1 MPVGIVP
8 ESFLGLLTAFARCFG
23 APSYRNFE
31 LLIVGWVHCLGRRT
45 ITAVALAS
53 GAAGS
58 RHISVFH
65 RFFSRAAWAVDDLGR
80 VVFGLAA
87 AWIPVE
93 EPLYLVVDDT
103 LARKGG
109 KGVALASMHH
119 DPLLSTAR
127 KPFFSFGH
135 VWVVLAL
142 WVPLPMGG
150 SRGFALPILFRLY
163 VGSKRGG
170 QHDAPSRA
178 TTGARLRAAQ
188 AAHPPA
194 SKRATKL
201 ELAREMVEWVA
212 TWAGDR
218 LVYVIVDSAYAG
230 QELLRRRPVNVH
242 IVSRLRMDAALWTR
256 PRRRRPGQIG
266 RPRKRGKRVPSPQV
280 LAAGWRRWRS
290 LPVTL
295 YGRPVSPLVFA
306 LTALWY
312 AALPEQP
319 VRIVVVR
326 DPTGRRQDEAFFCT
340 DPGVTDGFILEGYA
354 RRWTLEVTFHDTKQ
368 HLGLAD
374 PQAQAAT
381 AVRRT
386 APLAGLV
393 YALVL
398 LWYAD
403 HVHPDV
409 AAGHRPNAW
418 PDRPWYRAKATPS
431 FPDMLAALRRAGWRR
446 YLSGPPSRPRRHQ
459 NPAFSWPDAVLAT
472 A

>member
-8 ESFLGLLTAFARCFG
+8 ESFVGVLAAFAGCFG
-23 APSYRNFE
+23 APSYRTFE
-31 LLIVGWVHCLGRRT
+31 AVIVGWVHCLGRRT
-45 ITAVALAS
+45 VTAVVLAS
-53 GAAGS
+53 GGAGQ

-65 RFFSRAAWAVDDLGR
+65 RFFGRAVWALDDLGR
-80 VVFGLAA
+80 VLLGLAV
-87 AWIPVE
+87 AWIPADQ
-93 EPLYLVVDDT
+93 PLYLVIDDT

-150 SRGFALPILFRLY
+150 ARGFALPVLFRLY
-163 VGSKRGG
+163 VGAKRGG
-170 QHDAPSRA
+170 QRDAPSRA

-194 SKRATKL
+194 SQRPTKL
-201 ELAREMVEWVA
+201 ELARELIGLVA
-212 TWAGDR
+212 TWTGDR
-218 LVYVIVDSAYAG
+218 PLYAVVDSAYAG
-230 QELLRRRPVNVH
+230 RELLRDRPPTVH
-242 IVSRLRMDAALWTR
+242 IISRLRLDAALWTR
-256 PRRRRPGQIG
+256 PRRRIPGQIG
-266 RPRKRGKRVPSPQV
+266 RPRKRGKRVPAPQV
-280 LAAGWRRWRS
+280 LAAGWRRWRP

-295 YGRPVSPLVFA
+295 YGRPVTPHIFA

-312 AALPEQP
+312 AALPEHAI
-319 VRIVVVR
+319 RIVVVR
-326 DPTGRRQDEAFFCT
+326 DPMGRRQDEAFFCT
-340 DPGVTDGFILEGYA
+340 DPAVTEGFILEGYA

-368 HLGLAD
+368 HLGFAD
-374 PQAQAAT
+374 PQAQTAT

-386 APLAGLV
+386 APIAGLV
-393 YALVL
+393 YALIL
-398 LWYAD
+398 LWYAG

-409 AAGHRPNAW
+409 ATGHRPLAW
-418 PDRPWYRAKATPS
+418 PDRPWYRAKTTPS

-446 YLSGPPSRPRRHQ
+446 YLSASPSSTHPHQ
-459 NPAFSWPDAVLAT
+459 NPASSWPDAILAT

>member
-1 MPVGIVP
+1 MPAGIVP
-8 ESFLGLLTAFARCFG
+8 ESFLSLLAAFAGCFG
-23 APSYRNFE
+23 VPSYRNFE
-31 LLIVGWVHCLGRRT
+31 MLVVGWVHCLGRRT
-45 ITAVALAS
+45 VTAAALAA
-53 GAAGS
+53 GAAGH

-65 RFFSRAAWAVDDLGR
+65 RFFSRAVWVLDDLGR
-80 VVFGLAA
+80 VLFGLAA
-87 AWIPVE
+87 AWIPGE
-93 EPLYLVVDDT
+93 QPLYLVIDDT

-109 KGVALASMHH
+109 KGVALAAMHH

-135 VWVVLAL
+135 VWVVLAI

-150 SRGFALPILFRLY
+150 ARGFALPILFRLY
-163 VGSKRGG
+163 VGAKRGG
-170 QHDAPSRA
+170 QRDAPSRA

-194 SKRATKL
+194 AQRPTKL
-201 ELAREMVEWVA
+201 ELAREMVELVA
-212 TWAGDR
+212 AWAGDR
-218 LVYVIVDSAYAG
+218 VVYTVVDSAYAG
-230 QELLRRRPVNVH
+230 QELLRRRPANLHV
-242 IVSRLRMDAALWTR
+242 ISRLRLDAALWTR
-256 PRRRRPGQIG
+256 PRRRRPGEIG
-266 RPRKRGKRVPSPQV
+266 RPRKRGKRVPAPQA
-280 LAAGWRRWRS
+280 LAAGWRRWRP

-295 YGRPVSPLVFA
+295 YGRTVTPHVLA

-312 AALPEQP
+312 AALPEHP

-340 DPGVTDGFILEGYA
+340 DPGATEAFILEGYA

-374 PQAQAAT
+374 SQAQAPT

-386 APLAGLV
+386 APVACLV

-403 HVHPDV
+403 QIHPDL
-409 AAGHRPNAW
+409 AAAHAPADW
-418 PDRPWYRAKATPS
+418 LDRPWYRAKAAPS
-431 FPDMLAALRRAGWRR
+431 FPDRLTTLRRAGWRR
-446 YLSGPPSRPRRHQ
+446 YLSFPPSPPRCPQ

>member
-1 MPVGIVP
+1 MPAGIVP
-8 ESFLGLLTAFARCFG
+8 ESFLGLLAAFAGCVT
-23 APSYRNFE
+23 APSIRTFE
-31 LLIVGWVHCLGRRT
+31 RLTVGWVHCLGRRT
-45 ITAVALAS
+45 ITAVTLAS
-53 GAAGS
+53 GAAGQ
-58 RHISVFH
+58 RHISAFR
-65 RFFSRAAWAVDDLGR
+65 RFFSRAVRVPDDIGR

-87 AWIPVE
+87 AWIPADLR
-93 EPLYLVVDDT
+93 LYPVIDDT

-109 KGVALASMHH
+109 KGVAPASMHH
-119 DPLLSTAR
+119 DPLLPTAR

-135 VWVVLAL
+135 VWVVLAV

-150 SRGFALPILFRLY
+150 ARGFALPILCRLY
-163 VGSKRGG
+163 VGAKRGG
-170 QHDAPSRA
+170 QRDAPSRA

-194 SKRATKL
+194 GQRRTKL
-201 ELAREMVEWVA
+201 ELAREMVGLVA
-212 TWAGDR
+212 GWAGDR
-218 LVYVIVDSAYAG
+218 AVYAVVDGAYAG
-230 QELLRRRPVNVH
+230 QELLRRRPANLHV
-242 IVSRLRMDAALWTR
+242 ISRLRLDAALWTR
-256 PRRRRPGQIG
+256 PRRRRPGAIG
-266 RPRKRGKRVPSPQV
+266 RPRKRGKRVPAPRA
-280 LAAGWRRWRS
+280 LAAGWRRWRP

-295 YGRPVSPLVFA
+295 YGRQVTPHILA
-306 LTALWY
+306 LTALWS

-319 VRIVVVR
+319 ARIVVVR

-340 DPGVTDGFILEGYA
+340 DPGATEASILEGYA
-354 RRWTLEVTFHDTKQ
+354 RRRTLEVTFHDAKQ

-374 PQAQAAT
+374 PQAQSPA

-386 APLAGLV
+386 APVAGLV

-403 HVHPDV
+403 YVHPDV
-409 AAGHRPNAW
+409 AAGHASAGW

-446 YLSGPPSRPRRHQ
+446 YLSGPPSAPRRHQ
-459 NPAFSWPDAVLAT
+459 NPAYSWPDAVLAT

>member
-1 MPVGIVP
+1 MPAGIVP
-8 ESFLGLLTAFARCFG
+8 ESFVGLLAAFAGCFG
-23 APSYRNFE
+23 APSYRTFE

-45 ITAVALAS
+45 ITAVVLAS
-53 GAAGS
+53 GGVGR

-65 RFFSRAAWAVDDLGR
+65 RFFSRAVWSLDDLSR
-80 VVFGLAA
+80 VLFGLAA
-87 AWIPVE
+87 AWIPAD
-93 EPLYLVVDDT
+93 EPLYLVIDDT

-119 DPLLSTAR
+119 DPLLSTVG

-135 VWVVLAL
+135 VWVVLAV

-150 SRGFALPILFRLY
+150 ARGFALPVLFRLY
-163 VGSKRGG
+163 VGAKRGG
-170 QHDAPSRA
+170 LRDAPSRV

-194 SKRATKL
+194 SQRPTKL
-201 ELAREMVEWVA
+201 ELAREMVELA
-212 TWAGDR
+212 AGWAGDR
-218 LVYVIVDSAYAG
+218 AVYAVVDSAYAG
-230 QELLRRRPVNVH
+230 QELLRRRPANLHV
-242 IVSRLRMDAALWTR
+242 ISRLRMDAALWTR

-266 RPRKRGKRVPSPQV
+266 RPRKRGKRVPAPQA
-280 LAAGWRRWRS
+280 LAAGWRRWRP
-290 LPVTL
+290 LPVML
-295 YGRPVSPLVFA
+295 YGRQVTPHILA

-312 AALPEQP
+312 AALPEHP

-326 DPTGRRQDEAFFCT
+326 DPTGRRRDEAFFCT
-340 DPGVTDGFILEGYA
+340 DTGATEASILEGYA
-354 RRWTLEVTFHDTKQ
+354 RRWTLEVTFHDAKQ

-374 PQAQAAT
+374 SQAQAPT

-386 APLAGLV
+386 APVACLV

-403 HVHPDV
+403 HVHPNV
-409 AAGHRPNAW
+409 AAGDASAGW
-418 PDRPWYRAKATPS
+418 PDRPWHRAKSTPS
-431 FPDMLAALRRAGWRR
+431 FPDMLTALRREGWRR
-446 YLSGPPSRPRRHQ
+446 YLSAPPSPSRRPQ
-459 NPAFSWPDAVLAT
+459 NSAFSWPDAVLAT

>member
-1 MPVGIVP
+1 MSTGIVP
-8 ESFLGLLTAFARCFG
+8 ESFVGLLTAFASCFG
-23 APSYRNFE
+23 APSYRTFE
-31 LLIVGWVHCLGRRT
+31 AVIAGWVHCLGRRT

-53 GAAGS
+53 GGVGR

-65 RFFSRAAWAVDDLGR
+65 RFFSRAIWSLDELGR
-80 VVFGLAA
+80 ILFGLAV
-87 AWIPVE
+87 AWVPADQ
-93 EPLYLVVDDT
+93 PLYLVIDDT

-119 DPLLSTAR
+119 DPLLSTGR

-150 SRGFALPILFRLY
+150 ARGFAVPVLFRLY
-163 VGSKRGG
+163 VGAKRGG
-170 QHDAPSRA
+170 QRDAPSRA
-178 TTGARLRAAQ
+178 TTGTRLRAAQ

-194 SKRATKL
+194 SRRPTKL
-201 ELAREMVEWVA
+201 ELARELIGLVA

-218 LVYVIVDSAYAG
+218 TLYAVVDSAYAG
-230 QELLRRRPVNVH
+230 QELLRNRPPTVH
-242 IVSRLRMDAALWTR
+242 VISRLRLDAALWTR
-256 PRRRRPGQIG
+256 PRRRIRGRIG
-266 RPRKRGKRVPSPQV
+266 RPRKRGKRVPAPHV
-280 LAAGWRRWRS
+280 LAAGWRRWRP

-295 YGRPVSPLVFA
+295 YGRPVTPHIFA

-312 AALPEQP
+312 AALPEHP

-326 DPTGRRQDEAFFCT
+326 DPMGRRQDEAFFCT

-374 PQAQAAT
+374 SQAQSAT

-386 APLAGLV
+386 APVAGLV
-393 YALVL
+393 YALIL

-409 AAGHRPNAW
+409 AAGHRPTAW
-418 PDRPWYRAKATPS
+418 PDRPWYRAKTAPS

-446 YLSGPPSRPRRHQ
+446 YLSGPPSPSRRHQ

>member
-1 MPVGIVP
+1 MPIGIVP
-8 ESFLGLLTAFARCFG
+8 ESFLGLLAAFAGCFT
-23 APSYRNFE
+23 APSYRTFE
-31 LLIVGWVHCLGRRT
+31 LLVVGWVHCLGRRT

-53 GAAGS
+53 GAVGW

-65 RFFSRAAWAVDDLGR
+65 RFFSRAVWSLDEVGR
-80 VVFGLAA
+80 VLFGLAA
-87 AWIPVE
+87 AWIPADQ
-93 EPLYLVVDDT
+93 PLYLVIDDT

-150 SRGFALPILFRLY
+150 PRGFALPLLFRLY
-163 VGSKRGG
+163 IGAKRGG

-178 TTGARLRAAQ
+178 TTGARRRAAE

-194 SKRATKL
+194 SRRPTKL
-201 ELAREMVEWVA
+201 ELARELIGLVA

-218 LVYVIVDSAYAG
+218 TLYAVVDSAYAG
-230 QELLRRRPVNVH
+230 QELLRDRPPTVH
-242 IVSRLRMDAALWTR
+242 VISRLRLDAALWTR

-266 RPRKRGKRVPSPQV
+266 RPRKRGKRVPAPQV
-280 LAAGWRRWRS
+280 LAAGWRRWRPR
-290 LPVTL
+290 PVTL
-295 YGRPVSPLVFA
+295 YGRSVTPHVFA

-312 AALPEQP
+312 AALPEHP
-319 VRIVVVR
+319 VRIVVIR

-354 RRWTLEVTFHDTKQ
+354 RRWTLEVTFHDAKQ

-374 PQAQAAT
+374 PQAQSPT

-386 APLAGLV
+386 APVAGLV

-403 HVHPDV
+403 HIHPDV
-409 AAGHRPNAW
+409 AAGQRPADW
-418 PDRPWYRAKATPS
+418 PDRPWYRPKSAPS
-431 FPDMLAALRRAGWRR
+431 FLDMLTALRRAGWRR
-446 YLSGPPSRPRRHQ
+446 YLSAPLSPPRCRRNH
-459 NPAFSWPDAVLAT
+459 AFSWPDAVLAT

>member
-1 MPVGIVP
+1 MSVGIVP
-8 ESFLGLLTAFARCFG
+8 ESFLGLLAAFAHCFG

-65 RFFSRAAWAVDDLGR
+65 RFFSRAAWAIDDLGR
-80 VVFGLAA
+80 VVFGLAV
-87 AWIPVE
+87 AWIPAGQ
-93 EPLYLVVDDT
+93 PLYLVVDDT

-150 SRGFALPILFRLY
+150 ARGFALPILFRLY
-163 VGSKRGG
+163 VGAKRGG
-170 QHDAPSRA
+170 QRDAPSRA
-178 TTGARLRAAQ
+178 TTGTRLHAAQ

-194 SKRATKL
+194 SQCPTKL
-201 ELAREMVEWVA
+201 ELAREMVDLVA

-218 LVYVIVDSAYAG
+218 LVYAIVDSAYAG
-230 QELLRRRPVNVH
+230 QELLRRRPANVH

-266 RPRKRGKRVPSPQV
+266 RPRKRGKRVPAPQV
-280 LAAGWRRWRS
+280 LAAGWRRWRP

-295 YGRPVSPLVFA
+295 YGRPVTPHVFA

-312 AALPEQP
+312 AALPEHAI
-319 VRIVVVR
+319 RIVVVR

-340 DPGVTDGFILEGYA
+340 NPGVTDGFILEGYA

-368 HLGLAD
+368 HLGFAD
-374 PQAQAAT
+374 SQAQAAT

-386 APLAGLV
+386 APIAGLV

-403 HVHPDV
+403 HIHPDV
-409 AAGHRPNAW
+409 AARRRPMAW

-446 YLSGPPSRPRRHQ
+446 YLSAPPSSPRRHQ
-459 NPAFSWPDAVLAT
+459 NPTFSWPDAVLAT

>member
-1 MPVGIVP
+1 MPIGIVP
-8 ESFLGLLTAFARCFG
+8 ESFVGVLAAFAGCFG
-23 APSYRNFE
+23 APSYRTFE
-31 LLIVGWVHCLGRRT
+31 AVVVGWVHCLGRRT

-53 GAAGS
+53 GGVGR

-65 RFFSRAAWAVDDLGR
+65 RFFSRAVWAPDDLGR
-80 VVFGLAA
+80 ILFGLAV
-87 AWIPVE
+87 AWIPAE
-93 EPLYLVVDDT
+93 QPLYLVIDDT

-150 SRGFALPILFRLY
+150 ARGFALPLLFRLY
-163 VGSKRGG
+163 VGAKRGG
-170 QHDAPSRA
+170 QRDAPSRA
-178 TTGARLRAAQ
+178 TTGTRLRAAE

-194 SKRATKL
+194 SRRPTKL
-201 ELAREMVEWVA
+201 ELARELIGLVA

-218 LVYVIVDSAYAG
+218 TLYAVVDSAYAG
-230 QELLRRRPVNVH
+230 QELLRDRPPTVH
-242 IVSRLRMDAALWTR
+242 IISRLRLDAALWTR

-266 RPRKRGKRVPSPQV
+266 RPRKRGKRVPAPQA
-280 LAAGWRRWRS
+280 LAAGWRRWRP

-295 YGRPVSPLVFA
+295 YGRPVAPHVFA

-312 AALPEQP
+312 ATLPEHP

-340 DPGVTDGFILEGYA
+340 NPVVPDGFILEGYA

-386 APLAGLV
+386 APIAGLV

-409 AAGHRPNAW
+409 TAGHRPLAW
-418 PDRPWYRAKATPS
+418 PDRPWYRAKAAPS
-431 FPDMLAALRRAGWRR
+431 FADMLAALRRAGWRR
-446 YLSGPPSRPRRHQ
+446 YLSAPPCPTRRPQ